1 MFVQTQVASVNLVM
15 NYDVVFPQQELNEIE
30 LEGLDAD

>member
-1 MFVQTQVASVNLVM
+1 MYVQPQVASVNLVV
-15 NYDVVFPQQELNEIE
+15 NYDVVFSQQELNETD